1 MKRFFL
7 LLVAILLYV
16 ASVAFGCPIQ
26 FTTHYFAPRSIV
38 HTVGNIQWILHKGE
52 MLRYDRQE
60 RISVAAEDVFAD
72 SNACVL
78 FTSKNS
84 PLVQGSIDRVRI
96 DDEGRL
102 IANSARGEVAIFD
115 GREWTLPRIA
125 FKADPSEKYHIGIR
139 DVMEINGV
147 LHFITPYGVQR
158 IDMHRNEVQ
167 RVQAFP
173 ERMTS
178 AHFLPTG
185 SVMFFTQS
193 YHGTVDVALGRMDV
207 HTTQDHDTMHC
218 KVFDH
223 NRGRILGLTALQQDV
238 KSLYD
243 SAATCIPRPEEVV
256 IECVIGA
263 FNAKKLVLD
272 LCTDR
277 LGNIYLA
284 TTEGVRVIKAQASN
298 GLDVADPTSPRASV
312 YPNPASTV
320 ATLELEADPQPG
332 TMANIVDI
340 MGRVVR
346 TQVLDHR
353 VTQLDVN
360 GLKGAYRIVITN
372 SKSQSSVPLVVVE

>member
-102 IANSARGEVAIFD
+102 IAISARGEVAIFD

-185 SVMFFTQS
+185 SAMFFTQS

-218 KVFDH
+218 KVYDH
-223 NRGRILGLTALQQDV
+223 DRGRILGLTAFQQDM

-243 SAATCIPRPEEVV
+243 SAATCIPRSEEVV

-277 LGNIYLA
+277 HGNIYLA
-284 TTEGVRVIKAQASN
+284 TTDGVRVIKAQASN
-298 GLDVADPTSPRASV
+298 GLDVADPTSSRASV

-340 MGRVVR
+340 MGRVVW
-346 TQVLDHR
+346 TQPLEHR
-353 VTQLDVN
+353 QTQLDVN
-360 GLKGAYRIVITN
+360 GLKGAYRIVITS
-372 SKSQSSVPLVVVE
+372 SKTQISVPLVIL

>member
-7 LLVAILLYV
+7 LLVAVLLYM
-16 ASVAFGCPIQ
+16 ASVAFSCSIQ
-26 FTTHYFAPRSIV
+26 TITHYFAPRSIV

-52 MLRYDRQE
+52 MLRYDRQD

-102 IANSARGEVAIFD
+102 IAISARGEVAVFD

-125 FKADPSEKYHIGIR
+125 FKADPYERYHIGVR
-139 DVMEINGV
+139 DVMEINGI
-147 LHFITPYGVQR
+147 LHFITPFGVQR

-185 SVMFFTQS
+185 SVMFFTKS

-223 NRGRILGLTALQQDV
+223 DRGRILGLIALQQDV

-243 SAATCIPRPEEVV
+243 SAEACIPPPDEVV
-256 IECVIGA
+256 FICGFGA
-263 FNAKKLVLD
+263 SFNRKLVLD
-272 LCTDR
+272 LCADR
-277 LGNIYLA
+277 HGNIYLA
-284 TTEGVRVIKAQASN
+284 TTEGVRVIKTQASDR
-298 GLDVADPTSPRASV
+298 LDVADPTSSSAVV
-312 YPNPASTV
+312 YPNPATTV
-320 ATLELEADPQPG
+320 ATLKLDADPKPG

-346 TQVLDHR
+346 SLPLER
-353 VTQLDVN
+353 RMAELDVN
-360 GLKGAYRIVITN
+360 GLKGAYRIVVVSPSTRTTL
-372 SKSQSSVPLVVVE
+372 PLLVTD